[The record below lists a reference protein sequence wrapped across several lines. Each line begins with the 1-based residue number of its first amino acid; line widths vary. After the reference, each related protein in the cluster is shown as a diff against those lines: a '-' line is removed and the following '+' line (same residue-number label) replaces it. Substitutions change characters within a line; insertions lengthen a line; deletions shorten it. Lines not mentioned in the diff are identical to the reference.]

1 MVNVSRFLGLTAT
14 ITSLLLVVPITTH
27 AVDSPDGKYSCL
39 KADPFSTPILYKIS
53 NGTPVVTLPNKAIT
67 KFKKKLHKLNQKIAF
82 IGGIGSPIQKDKKS
96 TLKDLIKFLKGC
108 KNNTLDFEDNGGDGG
123 GDPNLPP
130 PDGSPSPSP
139 SASASPSPSVSPSI
153 SPSPSPSPPATSQYD
168 PSWGNISP
176 IVIKTINYDPN
187 KTSTAN
193 GTALVSM
200 MNSLNPGDKLVI
212 GGGTYTLT
220 NNFTFLRSGSSTRP
234 IFIVAKDNETPII
247 YRAAANHNGME
258 VGSGSTTVSY
268 VLFRGLEINGGSIG
282 VRIHKAS
289 NVWFDLCTI
298 HDVADGG
305 LSTNTQNT
313 DQIYITRNHIYNTG
327 GYGEGMYLGANNGA
341 VIMSNS
347 IIALN
352 HVHDTAI
359 TNPIQGDG
367 IELKQGSYGN
377 LIAENLVHDTRY
389 PGILV
394 YGTAGM
400 PVNII
405 EKNIVYNSGDNT
417 MQVQGEAIVR
427 NNLIM
432 NGVGYAFASF
442 NHQGTVT
449 NLKVIHNTIINTGR
463 AFSVS
468 SWANKT
474 GMVFANN
481 VSYSQSN
488 YGIMFSGGSAGVTVA
503 GNVVKGTVS
512 GVSSGYI
519 LGNGLQD
526 FQNLTWNATALNA
539 KPSASSPIIGAG
551 NATYEEPEDITNTL
565 RTGSVEAGCYDL
577 P

>member
-1 MVNVSRFLGLTAT
+1 MVKNFR
-14 ITSLLLVVPITTH
+14 IIWLVASILSIHISVVIQ
-27 AVDSPDGKYSCL
+27 ANALDSPDGKYSCL
-39 KADPFSTPILYKIS
+39 KEDSFSPPILYKIGNS
-53 NGTPVVTLPNKAIT
+53 VSTIASPKNAIT
-67 KFKKKLHKLNQKIAF
+67 KVKKKLYKLKQKITF
-82 IGGIGSPIQKDKKS
+82 IGGTGSTSQVDKKIL
-96 TLKDLIKFLKGC
+96 LKEVIKFLKGC
-108 KNNTLDFEDNGGDGG
+108 KNDTLDFDDNGGDGG
-123 GDPNLPP
+123 EPTPP
-130 PDGSPSPSP
+130 PPG
-139 SASASPSPSVSPSI
+139 ASPSI
-153 SPSPSPSPPATSQYD
+153 SPSPSPSASPTASPTPSPTPNNLYD
-168 PSWGNISP
+168 PPWANITP
-176 IVIKTINYDPN
+176 TQVKTYTYDPL
-187 KTSTAN
+187 KTSIDN
-193 GTALVSM
+193 GTALKAA
-200 MNSLNPGDKLVI
+200 MNGLTAGQQLVV

-220 NNFTFLRSGSSTRP
+220 NNFTYLRSGTSTAP
-234 IFIVAKDNETPII
+234 ISIVAKSGETPII
-247 YRAAANHNGME
+247 YRSTANQNGME
-258 VGSGSTTVSY
+258 VGNGSTLVQY
-268 VLFRGLEINGGSIG
+268 VLFRGIHIYGGSIG

-289 NVWFDLCTI
+289 NVWFDSCTI

-305 LSTNTQNT
+305 LSTNTYNT
-313 DQIYITRNHIYNTG
+313 DQIYLTRNHIYNTG

-432 NGVGYAFASF
+432 NGAGAAFASF

-449 NLKVIHNTIINTGR
+449 NLQVIHNTIINTGR
-463 AFSVS
+463 AFNVS
-468 SWANKT
+468 AWANKA

-481 VSYSQSN
+481 VAYSQSN
-488 YGIMFSGGSAGVTVA
+488 YGIMFSGGSAGVTVT

-512 GVSSGYI
+512 GVTSGYI

-551 NATYEEPEDITNTL
+551 NASFEEPEDITSTL